1 MPSLGYGG
9 FDITSV
15 DTIIRRCLEPCAHLS
30 MSKIPNLSAL
40 FDASPYPYLLIDTN
54 FQIIGFNTSYFTATG
69 RCADDISGKHIFD
82 AFPANPDDPESTNLT
97 EVRNSISFAVS
108 TKKPHTSRLLRYATP
123 VETPDGTVFKE
134 RYWSA
139 VHTPVFDDKGEVDF
153 VAQNAI
159 DVTDLY
165 RFDATTQRYYLK
177 QDANAVPD
185 GQQVNRPQIHEA
197 MTRILNAER
206 SQLQTVFDQAPGFI
220 AVLHGKEHVFEMA
233 NEAYY
238 QLVGHRDIIGKPA
251 MQALPELASQG
262 FAELLD
268 NVFALGEPVVLR
280 DRKISLQRYTGAPQ
294 EDRFVD
300 LLYQP
305 IIGLDGRVTGIF
317 AQGNDVTRAYQGSMV
332 LAEKVQQL
340 DEIRLNQA
348 FQLELSDSIRPLS
361 NPADVTVVACA
372 LLGRKLNASRVMYAE
387 VDNTCGT
394 IFMRHDWTAEGF
406 ASLAGQSKRMDDF
419 GPDSIADLR
428 AGRAVINDD
437 VAKDIRTAAHADAFL
452 ENGVRAEIA
461 LPLIK
466 DGKLRVV
473 LAIHSANPRTWQE
486 EDLKLARETAERTW
500 SAVEASQAQSEL
512 RLERDRSQAVF
523 DTMAEGFVLID
534 QHWTVLYVNAEGLRL
549 GDRTEQQV
557 VGRSHWET
565 WPELVG
571 SEAYHLYRRVMES
584 REAGTREFKYL
595 YSDGRSAWIE
605 IRAFP
610 SMDTGLAVFFRD
622 VTSRK
627 ETEERLQDADRRKD
641 EFLAMLAHE
650 LRNPLAPIRAAAEL
664 LQLAKM
670 NEARVRKTSEVIVRQ
685 VTHMTGLIDDLLD
698 VSRVTRGQVEL
709 NRIELD
715 IHQVVNEAV
724 EQANPLIRARR
735 HELTIRQAP
744 HTALVSADKKRLV
757 QAVSN
762 VLNNAAKYTPEG
774 GHLSLRTKV
783 DESQV
788 EIEVTD
794 DGIGMTPEMTKHAF
808 DLFAQAER
816 SSDRSSGGLGL
827 GLALVRSM
835 VELNGGTVTCK
846 SDGLGQGS
854 TFSICL
860 PLLLDQARPE
870 SSKLLESG
878 TETAFRSPLQIMV
891 VDDNVDAAEMLKMLL
906 QELGHNVLVE
916 HEPFQALE
924 RARLHKPQVCLLD
937 IGLPEID
944 GNELAR
950 RLRAQPE
957 NRRLVLVAVTGYGQE
972 SDRQNAL
979 SAGFNFHLVKPVDIN
994 ALTSILRT
1002 IEVY

>member
-1 MPSLGYGG
+1 
-9 FDITSV
+9 
-15 DTIIRRCLEPCAHLS
+15 
-30 MSKIPNLSAL
+30 MSKTPNFSAL

-54 FQIIGFNTSYFTATG
+54 FQIIGANTSYLTATG
-69 RCADDISGKHIFD
+69 RCADDIVGKHIFE
-82 AFPANPDDPESTNLT
+82 AFPANPSDPESTNIT
-97 EVRNSISFAVS
+97 AVRNSISLAVS
-108 TKKPHTSRLLRYATP
+108 TRKPHTSTLLRYAIP
-123 VETPDGTVFKE
+123 VKTPDGTAYKD

-139 VHTPVFDDKGEVDF
+139 VHTPVFNDEGEVDF

-159 DVTDLY
+159 DVTELY
-165 RFDATTQRYYLK
+165 RFDPTTQRYYLK

-185 GQQVNRPQIHEA
+185 GQQANRPQIHEA

-206 SQLQTVFDQAPGFI
+206 SQLQTMFDQAPGFI

-268 NVFALGEPVVLR
+268 NVFAFGEPLVLR
-280 DRKISLQRYTGAPQ
+280 DRKISFQRYTGAPR

-317 AQGNDVTRAYQGSMV
+317 AQGNDVTRAYQASMA

-361 NPADVTVVACA
+361 NPADVTEVACA

-394 IFMRHDWTAEGF
+394 IFMRNDWTAEGF
-406 ASLAGQSKRMDDF
+406 ASLAGQSKTMDDF

-437 VAKDIRTAAHADAFL
+437 VVEDIRTAAHANAFL

-466 DGKLRVV
+466 NGKLRVV

-557 VGRSHWET
+557 VGRPHWEA
-565 WPELVG
+565 WSELVE
-571 SEAYHLYRRVMES
+571 SDAYHLYRRVMES
-584 REAGTREFKYL
+584 REAETTEFQFSYL
-595 YSDGRSAWIE
+595 DGRSAWIE
-605 IRAFP
+605 VRAYP
-610 SMDTGLAVFFRD
+610 AMETGLAVFFRD

-627 ETEERLQDADRRKD
+627 EAEERLRDADRRKD

-670 NEARVRKTSEVIVRQ
+670 DEARVRKTSEVIARQ

-698 VSRVTRGQVEL
+698 VSRVTRGQIEL

-715 IHQVVNEAV
+715 IHQVVSEAV
-724 EQANPLIRARR
+724 EQANPLIRARQ
-735 HELTIRQAP
+735 HELTIRHAP
-744 HTALVSADKKRLV
+744 HTPVITADKKRLV
-757 QAVSN
+757 QVLSN

-774 GHLSLRTKV
+774 GHLSLRTTV
-783 DESQV
+783 DESRVQ
-788 EIEVTD
+788 IDVTD

-827 GLALVRSM
+827 GLALVKSM
-835 VELNGGTVTCK
+835 VELNGGSVTCS

-860 PLLLDQARPE
+860 PLLREQAPPE
-870 SSKLLESG
+870 SSELLESG
-878 TETAFRSPLQIMV
+878 AETAFHRPLRIMV

-906 QELGHNVLVE
+906 QEMGHDVLVE

-924 RARLHKPQVCLLD
+924 RARLDSPQVCLLD

-957 NRRLVLVAVTGYGQE
+957 NSRLVLVAVTGYGQE
-972 SDRQNAL
+972 SDRQNAI
-979 SAGFNFHLVKPVDIN
+979 SAGFDYHLVKPVDIN
-994 ALTSILRT
+994 ALISILRT
-1002 IEVY
+1002 IEVA